1 MHLSMFHENL
11 HALLHMLLHAHI
23 AESHYGSHRMSE
35 LQEVRQKILLIERE
49 ADDAKKKDNT
59 DLLILYQRQL
69 ATLREKEER
78 LAKEAATAGGI
89 CTLPSHPTHLPCP
102 LPYPT
107 YAHVPLP
114 HMPNPRAHIH
124 PQPTY
129 AHSTTRTHI
138 PQVHHMPPH
147 FPTRPSLIDRC
158 SAHMHPPIPLQ
169 PTCPYSVPLQPTPFP
184 RQPLQHTYVHAP
196 PPYFPLDLI

>member
-1 MHLSMFHENL
+1 
-11 HALLHMLLHAHI
+11 MLLHAHI

-114 HMPNPRAHIH
+114 HMPNPRPPLLPTYTHNPHTPTLQHSTTATHIH
-124 PQPTY
+124 PHGY
-129 AHSTTRTHI
+129 S
-138 PQVHHMPPH
+138 PPH
-147 FPTRPSLIDRC
+147 
-158 SAHMHPPIPLQ
+158 A
-169 PTCPYSVPLQPTPFP
+169 P
-184 RQPLQHTYVHAP
+184 RVYLNPNQAL
-196 PPYFPLDLI
+196 